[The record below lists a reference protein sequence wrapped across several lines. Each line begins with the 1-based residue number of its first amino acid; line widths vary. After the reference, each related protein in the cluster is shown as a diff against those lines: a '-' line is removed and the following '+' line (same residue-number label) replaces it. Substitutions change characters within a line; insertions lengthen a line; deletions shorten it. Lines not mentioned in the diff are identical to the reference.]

1 MPQLVQNEFGYTAM
15 LAGLSLL
22 PGGIVTMTMIP
33 IAGYLTG
40 KISQNISLRSG
51 SASSECRCGHLR
63 PPSPDLSFG
72 YAVWTR
78 MFTAAGLPFLF
89 IPITTTSYA
98 GLKGDTN
105 QAAALINIAR
115 NLGGGIGVALV
126 QTSLQQRQQ
135 FHQSR
140 LVEHT
145 LPSDIHLQEFIQ
157 RATEYFQSSGSSAV
171 DVARKAYALLGQ
183 EVLKR
188 RRCCLTSTRFGYLPS
203 CASLHCRMRLFC
215 GRFHSPKEA
224 RCIEGD
230 APRFGALG

>member
-1 MPQLVQNEFGYTAM
+1 
-15 LAGLSLL
+15 
-22 PGGIVTMTMIP
+22 
-33 IAGYLTG
+33 
-40 KISQNISLRSG
+40 
-51 SASSECRCGHLR
+51 
-63 PPSPDLSFG
+63 
-72 YAVWTR
+72 

-89 IPITTTSYA
+89 IPITTASYA

-115 NLGGGIGVALV
+115 NLGGSIGVALV

-171 DVARKAYALLGQ
+171 DAARLRATRARSPQ
-183 EVLKR
+183 TSDAVVLHRHVLDTCRLVLPCTAACVCSAADSTHQR
-188 RRCCLTSTRFGYLPS
+188 RRVALRATRHAL
-203 CASLHCRMRLFC
+203 ALC
-215 GRFHSPKEA
+215 G
-224 RCIEGD
+224 
-230 APRFGALG
+230 

>member
-33 IAGYLTG
+33 VAGYLTA
-40 KISQNISLRSG
+40 KIQPKYLIALGLSIVGMSVSTLTG
-51 SASSECRCGHLR
+51 
-63 PPSPDLSFG
+63 PSPDLSFG

-89 IPITTTSYA
+89 IPITTASYA

-115 NLGGGIGVALV
+115 NLGGSIGVELV

-135 FHQSR
+135 FRQSR

-171 DVARKAYALLGQ
+171 DAARKAYALLGQ
-183 EVLKR
+183 EVLKQATLLSYIDTFWILAVLCFLALPHAFVLR
-188 RRCCLTSTRFGYLPS
+188 QIPLTKG
-203 CASLHCRMRLFC
+203 
-215 GRFHSPKEA
+215 
-224 RCIEGD
+224 
-230 APRFGALG
+230 GALH

>member
-22 PGGIVTMTMIP
+22 PGGIVTMTMMP
-33 IAGYLTG
+33 VAGYLTG
-40 KISQNISLRSG
+40 KIQPKYLIALGLSIVGMSVWTLTG
-51 SASSECRCGHLR
+51 L
-63 PPSPDLSFG
+63 SPDLSFG

-89 IPITTTSYA
+89 IPITTASYA
-98 GLKGDTN
+98 GLKGNDTN

-115 NLGGGIGVALV
+115 NLGGSIGVALV

-171 DVARKAYALLGQ
+171 DAARKAYALLGQ
-183 EVLKR
+183 EVLKQATLLSYIDTFWILAVLCFLALPLAFVLR
-188 RRCCLTSTRFGYLPS
+188 PIPLTKG
-203 CASLHCRMRLFC
+203 
-215 GRFHSPKEA
+215 
-224 RCIEGD
+224 
-230 APRFGALG
+230 GALH

>member
-1 MPQLVQNEFGYTAM
+1 
-15 LAGLSLL
+15 
-22 PGGIVTMTMIP
+22 
-33 IAGYLTG
+33 
-40 KISQNISLRSG
+40 
-51 SASSECRCGHLR
+51 
-63 PPSPDLSFG
+63 
-72 YAVWTR
+72 

-89 IPITTTSYA
+89 IPITTASYA

-115 NLGGGIGVALV
+115 NLGGSIGVALV

-183 EVLKR
+183 EVLKQATLLSYIDTFWILAVLCFLALPHAFVLR
-188 RRCCLTSTRFGYLPS
+188 QIPLTKG
-203 CASLHCRMRLFC
+203 
-215 GRFHSPKEA
+215 
-224 RCIEGD
+224 
-230 APRFGALG
+230 GALH